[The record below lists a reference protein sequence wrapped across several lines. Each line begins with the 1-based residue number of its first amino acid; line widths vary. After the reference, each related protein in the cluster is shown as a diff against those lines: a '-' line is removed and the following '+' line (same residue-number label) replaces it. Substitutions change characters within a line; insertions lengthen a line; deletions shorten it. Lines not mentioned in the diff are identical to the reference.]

1 MHRSRQHDVVAVVVR
16 DPVHF
21 PRAKQHDARG
31 AHLRVG
37 QRQFARG
44 LFQHDLAHVGGVDRN
59 PAIAGGVELGAAVL
73 GFRDVAGLAQALVA
87 QLGIGHA
94 QAIGVACGD
103 AGGAGQG
110 HEQRVDVGAFAVQV
124 VRRQHVAHIAHAAAA
139 GRGRPAG
146 VFHHPFVDGAG
157 ARQVALVAAGDLVRG
172 GLDDAVGGQQCG
184 GFQEFAQRGGA
195 FKHGVRGRRLR
206 QVDPAIARLEAA
218 GHGDVARGLGIGP
231 LHGQHLHVVA
241 GRPHQLGGAAAADL
255 PGALR
260 AALVR
265 RVGGVRHRHPD
276 ARVRAGV
283 FHADVGGQRLWRRT
297 MRRRVG
303 ESGGDP

>member
-1 MHRSRQHDVVAVVVR
+1 MS
-16 DPVHF
+16 
-21 PRAKQHDARG
+21 
-31 AHLRVG
+31 AHLPFRS
-37 QRQFARG
+37 FA
-44 LFQHDLAHVGGVDRN
+44 
-59 PAIAGGVELGAAVL
+59 
-73 GFRDVAGLAQALVA
+73 
-87 QLGIGHA
+87 
-94 QAIGVACGD
+94 
-103 AGGAGQG
+103 
-110 HEQRVDVGAFAVQV
+110 
-124 VRRQHVAHIAHAAAA
+124 
-139 GRGRPAG
+139 
-146 VFHHPFVDGAG
+146 
-157 ARQVALVAAGDLVRG
+157 VALVAAGDLVRG

-283 FHADVGGQRLWRRT
+283 FHADVGGQFKAAPVGADGSLLRAQRLRQGGCGGAQCA
-297 MRRRVG
+297 G
-303 ESGGDP
+303 ESEKVSAIHDALTHGEVWLSVRPWPGGRPLGCAPTHPAGSS